1 VIISPE
7 LRKRISADVDRF
19 PPLEDDQKAAVASI
33 APGKGAEQ
41 AA

>member
-1 VIISPE
+1 VISPE

-33 APGKGAEQ
+33 APGKDEAD